1 MAVRTV
7 PAVAVFAVAAAV
19 FVVVRERRLCER
31 LARERAVSR
40 LMAGRLQGD
49 LDAFRVRL
57 AAAVA
62 ESAVPP
68 VGSPGAG
75 GEPCE
80 ALDVPDLM
88 NLPMEGGPR

>member
-68 VGSPGAG
+68 GAG